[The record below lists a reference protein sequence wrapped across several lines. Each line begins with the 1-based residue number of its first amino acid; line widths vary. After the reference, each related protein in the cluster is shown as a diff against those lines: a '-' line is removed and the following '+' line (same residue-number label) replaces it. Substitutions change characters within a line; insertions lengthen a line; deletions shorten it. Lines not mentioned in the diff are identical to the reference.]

1 MKKDVQKA
9 LKQSGFQQIDVDE
22 DRDKGV
28 VTLSGKVDTWKQKR
42 QAEEVARENSGNSV
56 VANELIVTR
65 SDAEQAE
72 EAAENNDQRIESDFR
87 DWLKQKTLDKQNIEA
102 ESTSGVLKLTGTV
115 TSNSIKKKVAEG
127 AKEIQGVTQVV
138 NELQVRAPRK
148 TSPSG
153 K

>member
-1 MKKDVQKA
+1 MKKDVQNA
-9 LKQSGFQQIDVDE
+9 LKQSGFRNIDVDE

-28 VTLSGKVDTWKQKR
+28 ITLCGKVDTWKQKR

-65 SDAEQAE
+65 NDAEQAE
-72 EAAENNDQRIESDFR
+72 EAAENNDQRIEAEFR
-87 DWLKQKTLDKQNIEA
+87 DWLKQKKLDKQKIEA

-115 TSNSIKKKVAEG
+115 TSNTIKKKVADG

-138 NELQVRAPRK
+138 NELQVKAPRNN
-148 TSPSG
+148 SDSG